1 MRKKPRSKIRA
12 LRERKAVQS
21 VQFVTNEE
29 KSRRRGDTAERVSK
43 TYARDSRPTGSKR
56 KSRSRTYTGSW
67 AYRPENASPGQVT
80 IHRGISLVRYLME
93 MGEQIEAK
101 TVLEEILD
109 GKRAPQ

>member
-1 MRKKPRSKIRA
+1 MRKRPRKIRA
-12 LRERKAVQS
+12 LRERKAAQS

-29 KSRRRGDTAERVSK
+29 RSQRRGDTAERVSK

-67 AYRPENASPGQVT
+67 AYRPENARSGPVT
-80 IHRGISLVRYLME
+80 HHVGISLVRYLLDMDKH
-93 MGEQIEAK
+93 IEAK

-109 GKRAPQ
+109 GKRAAQ